1 MIPKHLQDLVDAL
14 RILPSVGEK
23 SAFRMALYLLEQE
36 NNAPLRLANAL
47 INAKANVMRCEVC
60 NALCEE
66 RRADSKNICQI
77 CSSLDRD
84 NSVICVVERPS
95 DMLAIEKNNRFNGVY
110 HVLGGLISPI
120 AGITPDKLSL
130 NLLKKR
136 VEEGEVKEIIIA
148 LGFTGEAETTIFYIQ
163 KILSGFPLTISK
175 LAQGL
180 SSGLEIIHAD
190 KNTLNQAIDDRK
202 IISRSI

>member
-1 MIPKHLQDLVDAL
+1 MIPRRLQELVDAI

-23 SAFRMALYLLEQE
+23 SAFRMALHLLELQNE
-36 NNAPLRLANAL
+36 NPLKLANAI
-47 INAKANVMRCEVC
+47 INAKENIVHCEVC
-60 NALCEE
+60 NGLCETPV
-66 RRADSKNICQI
+66 CPI
-77 CSSLDRD
+77 CSDPDRD
-84 NSVICVVERPS
+84 NSVICIVERPS
-95 DMLAIEKNNRFNGVY
+95 DMFAIEKNKGFNGVY

-136 VEEGEVKEIIIA
+136 VENGNVSEIIIA
-148 LGFTGEAETTIFYIQ
+148 LGFTGEAETTAFYIQ
-163 KILSGFPLTISK
+163 KTLANFSLTVSK

-190 KNTLNQAIDDRK
+190 RNTLVQAIDNRK
-202 IISRSI
+202 IISR

>member
-36 NNAPLRLANAL
+36 NDAPLRLANAL

-60 NALCEE
+60 NALCE
-66 RRADSKNICQI
+66 KNICQI
-77 CSSLDRD
+77 CNSLDRD

-120 AGITPDKLSL
+120 SGITPDKLSL

-136 VEEGEVKEIIIA
+136 VEDGEVKEIIIA
-148 LGFTGEAETTIFYIQ
+148 LGFTGEAETTVFYIQ

-190 KNTLNQAIDDRK
+190 KHTLNQAIDDRK
-202 IISRSI
+202 IISRSV

>member
-14 RILPSVGEK
+14 RILPSIGEK

-36 NNAPLRLANAL
+36 NGAPLKLANAI
-47 INAKANVMRCEVC
+47 INAQENIVRCEIC
-60 NALCEE
+60 NALSE
-66 RRADSKNICQI
+66 KNICPI
-77 CSSLDRD
+77 CSNPSRD

-120 AGITPDKLSL
+120 SGITPDKLSL

-136 VEEGEVKEIIIA
+136 VEEGNVAEIIIA
-148 LGFTGEAETTIFYIQ
+148 LGFTGEAETTVFYIQ
-163 KILSGFPLTISK
+163 KVLSQFPLTISK

-202 IISRSI
+202 IISKTIREEIL

>member
-1 MIPKHLQDLVDAL
+1 MIPERLQELVDAM

-23 SAFRMALYLLEQE
+23 SAFRMALYLLEQQNE
-36 NNAPLRLANAL
+36 NPMKLANAI
-47 INAKANVMRCEVC
+47 INAKENIIRCEVC
-60 NALCEE
+60 NGLCET
-66 RRADSKNICQI
+66 SI
-77 CSSLDRD
+77 CSICGDPDRD
-84 NSVICVVERPS
+84 NSMICIVERPS
-95 DMLAIEKNNRFNGVY
+95 DMFAIEKNNRFKGVY

-136 VEEGEVKEIIIA
+136 VESGGISEIIIA

-163 KILSGFPLTISK
+163 KVLTGFPITVSK

-190 KNTLNQAIDDRK
+190 RNTLVQAIDNRK
-202 IISRSI
+202 IISVGKGEL

>member
-1 MIPKHLQDLVDAL
+1 MIPRRLQELVDAI

-23 SAFRMALYLLEQE
+23 SAFRMALYLLELQNE
-36 NNAPLRLANAL
+36 NPLKLANA
-47 INAKANVMRCEVC
+47 IISAKENIVHCEVC
-60 NALCEE
+60 NGLCETP
-66 RRADSKNICQI
+66 ICPI
-77 CSSLDRD
+77 CSDPDRD

-95 DMLAIEKNNRFNGVY
+95 DMFAIEKNKGFNGVY

-136 VEEGEVKEIIIA
+136 VENGKISEIIIA
-148 LGFTGEAETTIFYIQ
+148 LGFTGEAETTAFYIQ
-163 KILSGFPLTISK
+163 KTLSGFGLTVSK

-190 KNTLNQAIDDRK
+190 RNTLVQAIDNRK
-202 IISRSI
+202 IISRGVCGL